1 MPRSSLF
8 FVLLIFASCSQD
20 FKTTAPYRDIS
31 MVQTMLNAGDTAQ
44 YINIRKAFSDN
55 NRSAFDMAQEPE
67 LSYYDNLLVRL
78 IESDSITIKSEIA
91 TTLVEMN
98 KEGYPKEEGLFF
110 THPNYAYKF
119 KHKLDKDLHYQ
130 LVIHHANSG
139 RIDSSALFK
148 VVDGANAGSRVRYD
162 SINFSSTNEESK
174 FELGASFPQNGEYI
188 EGNLRFRYIDSNIV
202 TGAKN
207 RQSLLISFGAR
218 LLDDNDKKRRYPIK
232 LTIGTLDIQNT
243 LMVQIGKPG
252 ENIVR
257 LMDSCGL
264 WIFVGGKELA
274 TLYLNRQQD
283 LFIRSDMSNPMYT
296 NMITKDAYG
305 LISSCIYSGNAQVR
319 IDNQTIDTII
329 NGSVTKSLNFVGRT
343 SD

>member
-1 MPRSSLF
+1 MRSSFLLF
-8 FVLLIFASCSQD
+8 AILVFAGCSQD
-20 FKTTAPYRDIS
+20 FKTTAPYRDITI
-31 MVQTMLNAGDTAQ
+31 VQTLLNAGDTAQ

-55 NRSAFDMAQEPE
+55 DRSAFDMAQEPG
-67 LSYYDNLLVRL
+67 LSYYDNLLVKL
-78 IESDSITIKSEIA
+78 VESDSITVKSEIA
-91 TTLVEMN
+91 TTLVDMSM
-98 KEGYPKEEGLFF
+98 EGYEKEEGLFF

-148 VVDGANAGSRVRYD
+148 VVDGAHASRTARFD
-162 SINFSSTNEESK
+162 SIDFASTHEASK
-174 FELGASFPQNGEYI
+174 FELGAIFPRNGEYI
-188 EGNLRFRYIDSNIV
+188 EANLRFHYIDSNIV

-207 RQSLLISFGAR
+207 RRALLIKFGER
-218 LLDDNDKKRRYPIK
+218 VIDKYNKKNNPAK
-232 LTIGTLDIQNT
+232 LGIGTLDIQNT
-243 LMVQIGKPG
+243 LLVQIGKPA

-257 LMDSCGL
+257 LMDSCGI

-274 TLYLNRQQD
+274 NLYVNKQQD
-283 LFIRSDMSNPMYT
+283 QFIRSDMSNPMYT

-305 LISSCIYSGNAQVR
+305 LISSCVYYGNPELR
-319 IDNQTIDTII
+319 INDATIDTII
-329 NGSVTKSLNFVGRT
+329 HGSVTKPLNFVGRT